1 MQKRALKRNDICGPF
16 RIVRFIARGHTSE
29 VYEAEHEVTGE
40 RVALKMLARRC
51 ELDIPA
57 RRRMEAETALL
68 GAIDHPN
75 VIRALESG
83 EREGLPW
90 RAMELAA
97 GKTLRARFDAAP
109 EPISVAVGLCFAR
122 QIVDAIG
129 TVHAIG
135 GAHGALTPE
144 NLLLTEI
151 EEVKLV
157 DLGDAPLIAR
167 GLKVGARFARSK
179 ASGAEADRAD
189 GSDEVRSPSMRYAA
203 PELLRGAPADARA
216 DVYSAGVI
224 LYEMLA
230 GEHPFAPASAGR
242 RAKTR
247 AVELPGRSLD
257 PPPLP
262 AIIRGFPTST
272 WEIIAKAIAREPSA
286 RFASMEELGDA
297 INEAWNVLLDES
309 RAGAELNAALSLL
322 AQALQVGGGDP
333 NEPPPDLETLLQ
345 RLTAAA
351 ELAEGGSVEEDSSSP
366 QKPS

>member
-1 MQKRALKRNDICGPF
+1 MQKRALKRNDTCGPF

-40 RVALKMLARRC
+40 KVAIKTLARRC

-68 GAIDHPN
+68 GAINHPN
-75 VIRALESG
+75 VIRAFESG

-109 EPISVAVGLCFAR
+109 EPVSVAVGLCFAR
-122 QIVDAIG
+122 QIVDALG
-129 TVHAIG
+129 TVHAVG
-135 GAHGALTPE
+135 GAHGALTPK

-157 DLGDAPLIAR
+157 DLGDAPLVAR

-179 ASGAEADRAD
+179 ALGAAAD
-189 GSDEVRSPSMRYAA
+189 GADASDEARPPSMLYAA

-242 RAKTR
+242 REKAR
-247 AVELPGRSLD
+247 AEPRPGRRLD
-257 PPPLP
+257 PIPLP
-262 AIIRGFPTST
+262 SIIRGFPAST
-272 WEIIAKAIAREPSA
+272 WETIARAMALEPSA
-286 RFASMEELGDA
+286 RFTSMDALGDA
-297 INEAWNVLLDES
+297 INEAWNVLLEES
-309 RAGAELNAALSLL
+309 RAGAELNVALSLL
-322 AQALQVGGGDP
+322 AQALQVGSGDP

-351 ELAEGGSVEEDSSSP
+351 ELAEGGSIEEDSTP
-366 QKPS
+366 KT